1 MYDIVVGVDT
11 DVDRALA
18 QAEAITEWPGHEEI
32 HAVLVHVFGNNA
44 DQPVESV
51 DAVTEARSLLEEEGI
66 EVTIE
71 GVGGDTAMGLLDMAK
86 RYEANCICVAG
97 RERSPTGKVVFG
109 SVTQD
114 VILGADRPTLVC
126 STSDGE

>member
-32 HAVLVHVFGNNA
+32 HAILVHVFGSN
-44 DQPVESV
+44 DEGSVESV
-51 DAVTEARSLLEEEGI
+51 DAVAKAQSLLVEEGI
-66 EVTIE
+66 EVTTE
-71 GVGGDTAMGLLDMAK
+71 GVGGDTAMGLLDTAQ

-126 STSDGE
+126 STNEG